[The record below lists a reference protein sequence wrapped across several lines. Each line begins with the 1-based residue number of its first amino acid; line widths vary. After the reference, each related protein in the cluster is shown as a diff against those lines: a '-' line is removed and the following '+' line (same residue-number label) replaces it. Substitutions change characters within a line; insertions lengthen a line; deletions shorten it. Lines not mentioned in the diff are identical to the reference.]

1 MLRSSLFILLLL
13 NIFLNNLLYIGVTT
27 IILFLLNLK
36 YNKNLRENI
45 GRVKFLFFLYFI
57 TCFLQIFYTQE
68 GEVLFK
74 ISKFYVTKEGMYNF
88 FLNFMR
94 VFNLLLLSWLVVAQ
108 KLINTKFNKY
118 QKIIETVIEL
128 VPQAILLIRKRM
140 RIKWFFRYILK
151 QIRVKTNLN

>member
-1 MLRSSLFILLLL
+1 ML
-13 NIFLNNLLYIGVTT
+13 NIFINNLVYIGIVTV
-27 IILFLLNLK
+27 ILFLLNLK
-36 YNKNLRENI
+36 YNRNLKENI

-74 ISKFYVTKEGMYNF
+74 ISKFYITKEGMYNF

-108 KLINTKFNKY
+108 KLISTKFNRY
-118 QKIIETVIEL
+118 QNIIETVIEL
-128 VPQAILLIRKRM
+128 VPQAILLIKKRM

-151 QIRVKTNLN
+151 QIRVKN

>member
-57 TCFLQIFYTQE
+57 TCFLQVFYTQE

-151 QIRVKTNLN
+151 QIRVKN

>member
-1 MLRSSLFILLLL
+1 MLRSSLQMFVLL

-151 QIRVKTNLN
+151 QIRVKN

>member
-1 MLRSSLFILLLL
+1 LLRSSLFILLLL

-151 QIRVKTNLN
+151 QIRVKN

>member
-151 QIRVKTNLN
+151 QIKVKN

>member
-118 QKIIETVIEL
+118 QKIIEAVIEL

-151 QIRVKTNLN
+151 QIRVKN

>member
-151 QIRVKTNLN
+151 QIRVKI

>member
-118 QKIIETVIEL
+118 QKIIENVIEIVL
-128 VPQAILLIRKRM
+128 QAILFIRKRM

-151 QIRVKTNLN
+151 Q

>member
-57 TCFLQIFYTQE
+57 TCFLQIFYTQK

-151 QIRVKTNLN
+151 QIRVKN

>member
-45 GRVKFLFFLYFI
+45 GRIKFLFFLYFI

-151 QIRVKTNLN
+151 QIRVKN

>member
-140 RIKWFFRYILK
+140 RTKWFFRYILK
-151 QIRVKTNLN
+151 QIRVKN

>member
-45 GRVKFLFFLYFI
+45 RRVKFLFFLYFI

-151 QIRVKTNLN
+151 QIRVKN

>member
-13 NIFLNNLLYIGVTT
+13 NSFLNNLLYIGVTT

-151 QIRVKTNLN
+151 QIRVKN

>member
-36 YNKNLRENI
+36 YNKSLRENI

-151 QIRVKTNLN
+151 QIRVKN

>member
-1 MLRSSLFILLLL
+1 MLRSSLFILLLF

-151 QIRVKTNLN
+151 QIRVKN

>member
-1 MLRSSLFILLLL
+1 MYKFFI
-13 NIFLNNLLYIGVTT
+13 
-27 IILFLLNLK
+27 
-36 YNKNLRENI
+36 
-45 GRVKFLFFLYFI
+45 
-57 TCFLQIFYTQE
+57 
-68 GEVLFK
+68 
-74 ISKFYVTKEGMYNF
+74 
-88 FLNFMR
+88 NFMW

-151 QIRVKTNLN
+151 QIRVKN

>member
-128 VPQAILLIRKRM
+128 VPQAILVIRKRM

-151 QIRVKTNLN
+151 QIRVKN

>member
-45 GRVKFLFFLYFI
+45 GRVIFLFFLYFI

-151 QIRVKTNLN
+151 QIRVKN

>member
-27 IILFLLNLK
+27 IILFLLKLK

-151 QIRVKTNLN
+151 QIRVKN

>member
-68 GEVLFK
+68 GEVLSK

-151 QIRVKTNLN
+151 QIRVKN

>member
-13 NIFLNNLLYIGVTT
+13 NIFINDLLYIGVTT

-74 ISKFYVTKEGMYNF
+74 ISKFYITKEGMYNF

-94 VFNLLLLSWLVVAQ
+94 IFNLLLLSWLVVAQ

-151 QIRVKTNLN
+151 QIRVKN

>member
-151 QIRVKTNLN
+151 QIRLKN

>member
-13 NIFLNNLLYIGVTT
+13 DIFLNNLLYIGVTT

-151 QIRVKTNLN
+151 QIRVKN

>member
-1 MLRSSLFILLLL
+1 MLRSSLLILLLL

-108 KLINTKFNKY
+108 KLINTRFNKY

-140 RIKWFFRYILK
+140 RIKWFLRYILK
-151 QIRVKTNLN
+151 QIRVKN

>member
-13 NIFLNNLLYIGVTT
+13 NIFINDLLYIGVTT

-108 KLINTKFNKY
+108 KLISTKFNKY

-151 QIRVKTNLN
+151 QIKVKN

>member
-1 MLRSSLFILLLL
+1 LLRSSLLILLLL

-108 KLINTKFNKY
+108 KLINTRFNKY

-140 RIKWFFRYILK
+140 RIKWFLRYILK
-151 QIRVKTNLN
+151 QIRVKN

>member
-151 QIRVKTNLN
+151 QIRVKN

>member
-94 VFNLLLLSWLVVAQ
+94 VFNLLLLYWLVVAQ

-151 QIRVKTNLN
+151 QIRVKN

>member
-74 ISKFYVTKEGMYNF
+74 ISKFYVTKEGLYNF

-151 QIRVKTNLN
+151 QIRVKN

>member
-45 GRVKFLFFLYFI
+45 GRVKLLFFLYFI
-57 TCFLQIFYTQE
+57 TCILQIFYTQE

-151 QIRVKTNLN
+151 QIRVKN

>member
-36 YNKNLRENI
+36 YNKNLREII

-151 QIRVKTNLN
+151 QIRVKN

>member
-74 ISKFYVTKEGMYNF
+74 ISKFYVKKEGMYNF

-151 QIRVKTNLN
+151 QIRVKN

>member
-1 MLRSSLFILLLL
+1 LLRSSLFILLLL

-45 GRVKFLFFLYFI
+45 GRIKFLFFLYFI

-151 QIRVKTNLN
+151 QIRVKN